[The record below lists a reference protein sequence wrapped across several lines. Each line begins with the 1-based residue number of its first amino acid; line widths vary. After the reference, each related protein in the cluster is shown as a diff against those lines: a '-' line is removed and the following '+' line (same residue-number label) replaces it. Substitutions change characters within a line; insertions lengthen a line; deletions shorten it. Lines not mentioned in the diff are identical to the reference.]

1 MSDDDFT
8 PLRVTRLAYGRD
20 ISLAIREWA
29 RANGHQ
35 VSDRGRVAYEL
46 VDAFFAANPEAYE
59 QAGKIEL
66 VRATARTPG
75 ASPEDYAWQDEGPLG
90 PIYTITFVRGVG
102 EHEALRRLGAAPEN
116 IRLIGPEEYSDPH
129 SADIV
134 TVKQAGDWS
143 ILIEDC
149 GWRSVERDVMGELS
163 REGGETVAV
172 MRHDYAARHDFAYA
186 FDGEL
191 VTGLDPS
198 CPGTRWGTEP
208 DRLNQHLRELGID
221 PDADDWIDNPIPAAL
236 ALASRISGVMVT
248 PKHAERPVLGA
259 ANPH

>member
-29 RANGHQ
+29 RANGHP

-75 ASPEDYAWQDEGPLG
+75 ASP
-90 PIYTITFVRGVG
+90 
-102 EHEALRRLGAAPEN
+102 
-116 IRLIGPEEYSDPH
+116 
-129 SADIV
+129 
-134 TVKQAGDWS
+134 
-143 ILIEDC
+143 
-149 GWRSVERDVMGELS
+149 
-163 REGGETVAV
+163 AV
-172 MRHDYAARHDFAYA
+172 
-186 FDGEL
+186 
-191 VTGLDPS
+191 
-198 CPGTRWGTEP
+198 
-208 DRLNQHLRELGID
+208 
-221 PDADDWIDNPIPAAL
+221 L

-259 ANPH
+259 ANPR